1 MIQFYC
7 IDGSKKRTHIES
19 DFRPTILSSGEV
31 YYKQTFAIRFGHLVL
46 YADIASTTELSS
58 LEINENFPL
67 FIRKGSDLTLISL
80 PITGEVSN
88 L

>member
-1 MIQFYC
+1 M
-7 IDGSKKRTHIES
+7 
-19 DFRPTILSSGEV
+19 
-31 YYKQTFAIRFGHLVL
+31 L